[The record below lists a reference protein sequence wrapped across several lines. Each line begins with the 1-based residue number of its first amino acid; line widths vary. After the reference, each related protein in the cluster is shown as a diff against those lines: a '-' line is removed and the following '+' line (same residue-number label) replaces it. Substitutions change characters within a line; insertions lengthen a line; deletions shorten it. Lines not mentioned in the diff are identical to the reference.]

1 MATSFYM
8 AQLYINN
15 VTALKSYMNKLDPKL
30 KYYDIEKIK
39 QKINDSI
46 DKCVFQLKDIKLST
60 EFKSV
65 YDGHKNIYN
74 VVRNSLKT
82 FDTLEQIVTLKSF
95 VDMLMLDEFENIR
108 LYDMTNAAD
117 RYYYDSVEYHTM
129 SLGYLSNI
137 YRSIKNINPLNIFT
151 PNCFNGLTSQRFA
164 QEKDK
169 TYGNSTNY
177 ISEAKSRMTRVIK
190 GELKGSH
197 ITNNYFDVVF
207 LTPKITYKSSLDPF
221 GKMAEPTEKVFVKNC
236 IKYCR
241 QDGLLVI
248 TLPATRLDA
257 GYAFYLSKVL
267 SDNTIVIKDDSSD
280 VGTSLERI
288 TIIGQKHITQKS
300 KPELYERLKYVN
312 YDELPTA
319 DSIEPTFDIPM
330 AELTLDFFRG
340 STLDTDDI
348 LEATQSNLINSFLD
362 SQTQPLIV
370 KDQSPLLPFN
380 IGQVGLVLTSG
391 CLDGVVEEVD
401 GIYHVIKGMTTK
413 LTTTQTEVSETD
425 NKVKST
431 ETISNQVKINVFTAD
446 GEFIS
451 LG

>member
-1 MATSFYM
+1 MATNFYM

-15 VTALKSYMNKLDPKL
+15 VTALKSYINKLDPNL

-46 DKCVFQLKDIKLST
+46 DKCSLQLKDIKLST

-65 YDGHKNIYN
+65 YDGHKNVYN
-74 VVRNSLKT
+74 VIRNSLET
-82 FDTLEQIVTLKSF
+82 FDTLEQIITLKPF
-95 VDMLMLDEFENIR
+95 VDMLMLDEFENVR
-108 LYDMTNAAD
+108 LYDMTNAAND
-117 RYYYDSVEYHTM
+117 CYYNSANIQDMPVD
-129 SLGYLSNI
+129 YLSYI
-137 YRSIKNINPLNIFT
+137 YRSIKNINPLNIFI
-151 PNCFNGLTSQRFA
+151 PNCFHGVIAQRLA

-169 TYGNSTNY
+169 TYGNTTTYN
-177 ISEAKSRMTRVIK
+177 SEAKSRMTRVIK

-207 LTPKITYKSSLDPF
+207 LIPEITYKLSTDPF
-221 GKMAEPTEKVFVKNC
+221 GKIPEPHEKVFVKNC

-241 QDGLLVI
+241 QDGLLI
-248 TLPATRLDA
+248 ISLPATRVDA
-257 GYAFYLSKVL
+257 SYAFYLSKVL
-267 SDNTIVIKDDSSD
+267 SDNTIIIKDNSSEIG
-280 VGTSLERI
+280 VSLERI

-300 KPELYERLKYVN
+300 KPELYEKLKHIN
-312 YDELPTA
+312 YNELPTA
-319 DSIEPTFDIPM
+319 DSIEPTFTIPTE
-330 AELTLDFFRG
+330 ELTLDFFRG

-348 LEATQSNLINSFLD
+348 LEATQSNLINSFLNN
-362 SQTQPLIV
+362 QTQPLVV

-401 GIYHVIKGMTTK
+401 GVYHVIKGMTTK

>member
-1 MATSFYM
+1 MATNLYM
-8 AQLYINN
+8 AQIYINN
-15 VTALKSYMNKLDPKL
+15 VQALKSYMNKLNPEL

-39 QKINDSI
+39 DKINDAV
-46 DKCVFQLKDIKLST
+46 DKLSFQLKDIRLST

-65 YDGHKNIYN
+65 YDGHKQIYN
-74 VVRNSLKT
+74 VIRGSLKT
-82 FDTLEQIVTLKSF
+82 YESLEQIISLKPF
-95 VDMLMLDEFENIR
+95 VDMIMIDEIENTR
-108 LYDMTNAAD
+108 LYDMIKAAD
-117 RYYYDSVEYHTM
+117 HYYYDSIDSYDV
-129 SLGYLSNI
+129 SADYLSHI
-137 YRSIKNINPLNIFT
+137 YRSIKNTNGLNIFA
-151 PNCFNGLTSQRFA
+151 PNCFNGLTVSRFA
-164 QEKDK
+164 KEKDK
-169 TYGNSTNY
+169 TFGNSTNY
-177 ISEAKSRMTRVIK
+177 ISRAKELMTRVIK

-207 LTPKITYKSSLDPF
+207 LIPKVSYKLNTDPF
-221 GKMAEPTEKVFVKNC
+221 GKIAEPNEKVFIKNC
-236 IKYCR
+236 VKYCR
-241 QDGLLVI
+241 QDGLLVM
-248 TLPATRLDA
+248 TLPATRVDA
-257 GYAFYLSKVL
+257 SFAFYLSKVL
-267 SDNTIVIKDDSSD
+267 SDNTIIVKEPNSR
-280 VGTSLERI
+280 LERI

-300 KPELYERLKYVN
+300 KPELYERLKYIN
-312 YDELPTA
+312 YDETPEA
-319 DSIEPTFDIPM
+319 ESIIPTFDIPM

-362 SQTQPLIV
+362 SQTQPLVV

>member
-1 MATSFYM
+1 MATNLYM
-8 AQLYINN
+8 AQIYINN
-15 VTALKSYMNKLDPKL
+15 VQALKSYMNKLNPEL

-39 QKINDSI
+39 DKINDAV
-46 DKCVFQLKDIKLST
+46 DKLSFQLKDIRLST

-65 YDGHKNIYN
+65 YDGHKQIYN
-74 VVRNSLKT
+74 VIRGSLKT
-82 FDTLEQIVTLKSF
+82 YESLEQIISLKPF
-95 VDMLMLDEFENIR
+95 VDMIMIDEIENTR
-108 LYDMTNAAD
+108 LYDMIKAAD
-117 RYYYDSVEYHTM
+117 HYYYDSLDSYDM
-129 SLGYLSNI
+129 SADYLSHI
-137 YRSIKNINPLNIFT
+137 YRSIKNTNGLNIFA
-151 PNCFNGLTSQRFA
+151 PNCFNGLTVSRFA
-164 QEKDK
+164 KEKDK
-169 TYGNSTNY
+169 TFGNSTNY
-177 ISEAKSRMTRVIK
+177 ISRAKELMTRVIK

-197 ITNNYFDVVF
+197 ITNNYFDIVF
-207 LTPKITYKSSLDPF
+207 LVPKVTYKLNTDPF
-221 GKMAEPTEKVFVKNC
+221 GKIAEPNEKVFIKNC
-236 IKYCR
+236 VKYCR
-241 QDGLLVI
+241 QDGLLI
-248 TLPATRLDA
+248 MTLPATRVDA
-257 GYAFYLSKVL
+257 SFAFYLSKVL
-267 SDNTIVIKDDSSD
+267 SDNTIIVKEPNSR
-280 VGTSLERI
+280 LERI

-300 KPELYERLKYVN
+300 KPELYEKLKYIN
-312 YDELPTA
+312 YDNIPEA
-319 DSIEPTFDIPM
+319 ESIIPTFDIPM

-362 SQTQPLIV
+362 SQTQPLVV

-401 GIYHVIKGMTTK
+401 GVYHVIKGMTTK

-431 ETISNQVKINVFTAD
+431 ETISNQVKINVFTAN

>member
-1 MATSFYM
+1 MATNLYM
-8 AQLYINN
+8 AQIYINN
-15 VTALKSYMNKLDPKL
+15 VQALKSYMNKLNPEL

-39 QKINDSI
+39 DKINDAV
-46 DKCVFQLKDIKLST
+46 DKLSFQLKDIRLST

-65 YDGHKNIYN
+65 YDGHKQIYN
-74 VVRNSLKT
+74 VIRGSLKT
-82 FDTLEQIVTLKSF
+82 YESLEQIISLKPF
-95 VDMLMLDEFENIR
+95 VDMIMIDEIENTR
-108 LYDMTNAAD
+108 LYDMIKAAD
-117 RYYYDSVEYHTM
+117 HYYYDSIDSYDV
-129 SLGYLSNI
+129 SADYLSHI
-137 YRSIKNINPLNIFT
+137 YRSIKNTNGLNIFA
-151 PNCFNGLTSQRFA
+151 PNCFNGLTVSRFA
-164 QEKDK
+164 KEKDK
-169 TYGNSTNY
+169 TFGNSTNY
-177 ISEAKSRMTRVIK
+177 ISRAKELMTRVIK

-207 LTPKITYKSSLDPF
+207 LIPKVSYKLNTDPF
-221 GKMAEPTEKVFVKNC
+221 GKIAEPNEKVFIKNC
-236 IKYCR
+236 VKYCR
-241 QDGLLVI
+241 QDGLLVM
-248 TLPATRLDA
+248 TLPATRVDA
-257 GYAFYLSKVL
+257 SFAFYLSKVL
-267 SDNTIVIKDDSSD
+267 SDNTIIVKEPNSR
-280 VGTSLERI
+280 LERI

-300 KPELYERLKYVN
+300 KSELYEKLKYIN

-362 SQTQPLIV
+362 SQTQPLVV

>member
-1 MATSFYM
+1 M
-8 AQLYINN
+8 
-15 VTALKSYMNKLDPKL
+15 
-30 KYYDIEKIK
+30 IK
-39 QKINDSI
+39 
-46 DKCVFQLKDIKLST
+46 
-60 EFKSV
+60 
-65 YDGHKNIYN
+65 
-74 VVRNSLKT
+74 
-82 FDTLEQIVTLKSF
+82 
-95 VDMLMLDEFENIR
+95 
-108 LYDMTNAAD
+108 AAD
-117 RYYYDSVEYHTM
+117 HYYYDSLDSYDM
-129 SLGYLSNI
+129 SADYLSHI
-137 YRSIKNINPLNIFT
+137 YRSIKNTNGLNIFA
-151 PNCFNGLTSQRFA
+151 PNCFNGLTVSRFA
-164 QEKDK
+164 KEKDK
-169 TYGNSTNY
+169 TFGNSTNY
-177 ISEAKSRMTRVIK
+177 ISRAKELMTRVIK

-207 LTPKITYKSSLDPF
+207 LVPKVTYKLNTDPF
-221 GKMAEPTEKVFVKNC
+221 GKIAEPNEKVFIKNC
-236 IKYCR
+236 VKYCR
-241 QDGLLVI
+241 QDGLLI
-248 TLPATRLDA
+248 MTLPATRVDA
-257 GYAFYLSKVL
+257 SFAFYLSKVL
-267 SDNTIVIKDDSSD
+267 SDNTIIVKEPNSR
-280 VGTSLERI
+280 LERI

-300 KPELYERLKYVN
+300 KPELYERLKYIN
-312 YDELPTA
+312 YDNIPEA
-319 DSIEPTFDIPM
+319 EFIMPTFDIPM

-362 SQTQPLIV
+362 SQTQPLVV

>member
-1 MATSFYM
+1 MATNLYM
-8 AQLYINN
+8 AQMYINN
-15 VTALKSYMNKLDPKL
+15 VQALKSYMNKLNPEL

-39 QKINDSI
+39 DKINDAV
-46 DKCVFQLKDIKLST
+46 DKLSFQLKDIKLST
-60 EFKSV
+60 EFRSV
-65 YDGHKNIYN
+65 YDGHKQIYN
-74 VVRNSLKT
+74 VIRGSLKT
-82 FDTLEQIVTLKSF
+82 YETLEQIISLKPF
-95 VDMLMLDEFENIR
+95 IDMLMIDEIENVR
-108 LYDMTNAAD
+108 LYDMVKAAD
-117 RYYYDSVEYHTM
+117 NYYYDSYDYYDM
-129 SLGYLSNI
+129 SADYLSHI
-137 YRSIKNINPLNIFT
+137 YSSIKNTNGLNIFA
-151 PNCFNGLTSQRFA
+151 PNCFNGLTVSRFA
-164 QEKDK
+164 KEKDK
-169 TYGNSTNY
+169 TFGSSTHY
-177 ISEAKSRMTRVIK
+177 ISRAKELMTRVIK

-207 LTPKITYKSSLDPF
+207 LIPQVSYKLNTDPF
-221 GKMAEPTEKVFVKNC
+221 GKIAEPNEKVFIKNC
-236 IKYCR
+236 VKYCR
-241 QDGLLVI
+241 QDGLLVM
-248 TLPATRLDA
+248 TLPATRVDTSF
-257 GYAFYLSKVL
+257 AFYLSKVL
-267 SDNTIVIKDDSSD
+267 SDNTIIVKEPNSR
-280 VGTSLERI
+280 LERI

-300 KPELYERLKYVN
+300 KPELYERLKYID
-312 YDELPTA
+312 YDKIPEA
-319 DSIEPTFDIPM
+319 EFIMPTFDIPM

-362 SQTQPLIV
+362 SQTQPLVV

>member
-1 MATSFYM
+1 MATNLYM
-8 AQLYINN
+8 AQIYINN
-15 VTALKSYMNKLDPKL
+15 VQALKSYMNKLNPEL

-39 QKINDSI
+39 DKINDAV
-46 DKCVFQLKDIKLST
+46 DKLSFQLKDIRLST

-65 YDGHKNIYN
+65 YDGHKQIYN
-74 VVRNSLKT
+74 VIRGSLKT
-82 FDTLEQIVTLKSF
+82 YESLEQIISLKPF
-95 VDMLMLDEFENIR
+95 VDMIMIDEIENTR
-108 LYDMTNAAD
+108 LYDMIKAAD
-117 RYYYDSVEYHTM
+117 HYYYDSLDSYDM
-129 SLGYLSNI
+129 SADYLSHI
-137 YRSIKNINPLNIFT
+137 YRSIKNTNGLNIFA
-151 PNCFNGLTSQRFA
+151 PNCFNGLTVSRFA
-164 QEKDK
+164 KEKDK
-169 TYGNSTNY
+169 TFGNSTNY
-177 ISEAKSRMTRVIK
+177 ISRAKELMTRVIK

-207 LTPKITYKSSLDPF
+207 LTPKVTYKLNTDPF
-221 GKMAEPTEKVFVKNC
+221 GKIAEPNEKVFIKNC
-236 IKYCR
+236 VKYCR
-241 QDGLLVI
+241 QDGLLVM
-248 TLPATRLDA
+248 TLPATRVDA
-257 GYAFYLSKVL
+257 SFAFYLSKVL
-267 SDNTIVIKDDSSD
+267 SDNTIIVKEPNSR
-280 VGTSLERI
+280 LERI

-300 KPELYERLKYVN
+300 KPELYERLKYIN
-312 YDELPTA
+312 YDQIPEA
-319 DSIEPTFDIPM
+319 EFIIPTFDIPM

-362 SQTQPLIV
+362 SQTQPLVV